1 MKFNELNKSNQLI
14 AYMHCNGISVKP
26 SDDYDQIME
35 FGITT
40 SLHALQAM
48 LSVLKAKGF
57 VYNTSDGYWF
67 LTESGKVKGCD
78 ILATLD
84 ANEVVPNPD
93 EDEDEQPSDFQN
105 NAEATNWTDVAQ
117 KFAGI
122 AQQFANAANGNID
135 SLQKAKSLEIE
146 NDKLKTTLANL
157 QTTIANLRRQ
167 LNTVYAELDA
177 KNMKIEHLEDSID
190 KLANNFV
197 EMHNWA
203 LQMKNGGN

>member
-14 AYMHCNGISVKP
+14 AYMHCNGISIKP

-35 FGITT
+35 FGITS

-57 VYNTSDGYWF
+57 VYNNGNGYWF
-67 LTESGKVKGCD
+67 LTGAGKVKGCA

-93 EDEDEQPSDFQN
+93 EDEDEQPSDFQD

-122 AQQFANAANGNID
+122 AQQFANAANGNVN
-135 SLQKAKSLEIE
+135 SLQKAKELEAE
-146 NDKLKTTLANL
+146 NNELKA
-157 QTTIANLRRQ
+157 TIANLRSQ
-167 LNTVYAELDA
+167 LNSVYVELDA
-177 KNMKIEHLEDSID
+177 KNKKIEHLEDSID

-203 LQMKNGGN
+203 IQMKNGGN